1 MTSILKVTTTSS
13 GVLVLAGMLQAGQVQ
28 LTTLFSE
35 APITVSSDDFL
46 SLTATNARGT
56 DRFRVAGKQL
66 ILDNRTEHNTRS
78 YTLADGQVR
87 TMATALNL
95 DAVDSVLLELGG
107 GANTVNVG
115 TNLKLSSIVVQG
127 GIGNNQFNIALP
139 SEIGPRITLNG
150 GNGQNTLKVSAGGQ
164 SVWASVGTVQ
174 GLKERIDYKA
184 ISHVMVQGANSLS
197 SFTGSIENPL
207 GMDVT
212 NLSSNARYIATLFQ
226 QVLNRSASSAE
237 LKFWMTKLDQKATS
251 RLRVAQLLLG
261 SNEARALQVQ
271 SWYQQFLG
279 RPASAHEQRQML
291 KQLAAGNTQVQVLSA
306 LLGGAEFHKVTQRLV
321 PTGSTTNRYISGLY
335 KMLLDPSG
343 APDNSMRQYL
353 HQVVRNRGRAA
364 AEADLLASSRFGKTQ
379 AEAISILIDD
389 QPASHNSLPM
399 VQYSSFKPNGLAARL
414 LSHKRL

>member
-56 DRFRVAGKQL
+56 DRLRVAGKQL

-174 GLKERIDYKA
+174 GLKERID
-184 ISHVMVQGANSLS
+184 
-197 SFTGSIENPL
+197 
-207 GMDVT
+207 
-212 NLSSNARYIATLFQ
+212 
-226 QVLNRSASSAE
+226 
-237 LKFWMTKLDQKATS
+237 
-251 RLRVAQLLLG
+251 
-261 SNEARALQVQ
+261 
-271 SWYQQFLG
+271 
-279 RPASAHEQRQML
+279 
-291 KQLAAGNTQVQVLSA
+291 
-306 LLGGAEFHKVTQRLV
+306 
-321 PTGSTTNRYISGLY
+321 
-335 KMLLDPSG
+335 
-343 APDNSMRQYL
+343 
-353 HQVVRNRGRAA
+353 
-364 AEADLLASSRFGKTQ
+364 
-379 AEAISILIDD
+379 
-389 QPASHNSLPM
+389 
-399 VQYSSFKPNGLAARL
+399 
-414 LSHKRL
+414 